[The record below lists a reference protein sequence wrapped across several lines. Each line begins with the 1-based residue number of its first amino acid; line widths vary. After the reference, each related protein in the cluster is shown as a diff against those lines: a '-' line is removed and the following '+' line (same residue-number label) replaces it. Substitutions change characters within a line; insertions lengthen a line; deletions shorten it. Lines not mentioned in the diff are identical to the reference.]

1 MFVEDYMTFNPHTI
15 APGEYIN
22 HAHHLMQNNHIHHL
36 PVVDR
41 ANRLVGILS
50 DRDVRSAI
58 VFDETRQAKLSVSEI
73 MTPEP
78 ATISVSGTLDDA
90 LTTFCAH
97 RFGALPVVRFNK
109 LVGIL
114 CRSDLLRAFY
124 QVLGLDVPG
133 QRMEVA
139 LPNGCE
145 DLARAFT
152 SLISDSDVLISVV
165 MSRMRRDG
173 GEPSLYLRVVS
184 DQAKKIEKQLR
195 EATLIVLEL
204 EHP

>member
-1 MFVEDYMTFNPHTI
+1 MFVEDYMTIDPHTI
-15 APGEYIN
+15 TPGEYIS
-22 HAHHLMQNNHIHHL
+22 HAHQLMQKNHIHHL

-41 ANRLVGILS
+41 ADRLVGILS
-50 DRDVRSAI
+50 DRDIRSAI
-58 VFDETRQAKLSVSEI
+58 VYDETRQAKLSVSEI

-90 LTTFCAH
+90 LAIFCAQ

-133 QRMEVA
+133 QRIEVA

-145 DLARAFT
+145 DLAQAFT
-152 SLISDSDVLISVV
+152 SLISENDVLISVV

-173 GEPSLYLRVVS
+173 GEPSLYLRVVN
-184 DQAKKIEKQLR
+184 DQAIKIEKKLR
-195 EATLIVLEL
+195 EATMIVLEL